1 MKLII
6 ADLIKI
12 RKKYLED
19 DYRDLLEKFSVSYK
33 EDNEHIFIEEQKIT
47 LDEIGINTLFSEIFT
62 DECKLEYGFLGGRG
76 CEFSLSLHSKNKY

>member
-33 EDNEHIFIEEQKIT
+33 EDDDYIFIEEQKIT
-47 LDEIGINTLFSEIFT
+47 LD
-62 DECKLEYGFLGGRG
+62 
-76 CEFSLSLHSKNKY
+76 

>member
-33 EDNEHIFIEEQKIT
+33 ENDDYIFIEEQKIT
-47 LDEIGINTLFSEIFT
+47 LDEINVNTLFSEIFT
-62 DECKLEYGFLGGRG
+62 DECELEYDFLGGRG
-76 CEFSLSLHSKNKY
+76 CEFSLSLYSKNKY